1 MSSAVNCLLYADD
14 VVIFSRSA
22 KSLQIIFNKLES
34 FSENAVLSVNLDK
47 TKIMIFNNCG
57 KSLNNYLFRYGAD
70 ELENVK
76 SYRYLGLIMIPFGN
90 FNLPQELKKVA
101 LKALY
106 KLRKEMGNHFR
117 ENVKLT
123 MKLFDALISPILVY
137 TSEV

>member
-1 MSSAVNCLLYADD
+1 M
-14 VVIFSRSA
+14 IFSRSA

-34 FSENAVLSVNLDK
+34 FSENTVLSVNLDK